1 MLVSNRI
8 IVLNYVEI
16 INYIRARVIK
26 DDTGSVNT

>member
-1 MLVSNRI
+1 MSISNRI
-8 IVLNYVEI
+8 IMLNYGEI